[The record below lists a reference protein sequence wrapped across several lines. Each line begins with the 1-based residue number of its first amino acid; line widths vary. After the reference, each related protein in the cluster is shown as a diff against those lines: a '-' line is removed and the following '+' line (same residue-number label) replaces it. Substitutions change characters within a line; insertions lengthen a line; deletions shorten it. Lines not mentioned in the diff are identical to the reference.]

1 MFKSKYRQIKLFI
14 QESKRPRIFCWDYC
28 IGWSHVFWP
37 KRVFLSREKTS
48 GVEESAEEKAS
59 SPPRRNVLTY
69 NEYLAKHYSER
80 NTPGDIRYE
89 FGIVRVSRA
98 VVVDPK
104 PFASDPGSE
113 HDYTTQKFAL
123 LHGTGFVSG
132 CWANSIFFNNRRKT
146 CIL

>member
-1 MFKSKYRQIKLFI
+1 MVYSGVQTPPNLLLGLLYWVKPRFLAKKSF
-14 QESKRPRIFCWDYC
+14 
-28 IGWSHVFWP
+28 
-37 KRVFLSREKTS
+37 FLSREKTS

-113 HDYTTQKFAL
+113 H
-123 LHGTGFVSG
+123 
-132 CWANSIFFNNRRKT
+132 N
-146 CIL
+146 

>member
-1 MFKSKYRQIKLFI
+1 MGEATFFGQKEF
-14 QESKRPRIFCWDYC
+14 
-28 IGWSHVFWP
+28 
-37 KRVFLSREKTS
+37 FLSREKTS

-132 CWANSIFFNNRRKT
+132 CWANSIFYNNAKEDMPVNSK
-146 CIL
+146 LF